1 MKNFLR
7 LIPHSCAVFLA
18 VGAFGADVPTLDVT
32 VSDSGGKMAYKG
44 KTTSAGSFATPTLPA
59 GEYDVQL
66 ISRSAMNKTYALV
79 MASGKQKVVSEAV
92 AGSKFSQ
99 GGVAMRIK
107 VGQGLGITGQ
117 VTDGAG
123 VKNLNAKT
131 RVMNGKN
138 YVWMPPE
145 TGSNMGGRWV
155 EEGSVMPSST
165 LKGKGGNGTQASDG
179 VSIGR

>member
-1 MKNFLR
+1 MRNLLR
-7 LIPHSCAVFLA
+7 FIPYFCAVLFAAA
-18 VGAFGADVPTLDVT
+18 VFGADIPSLDVT
-32 VSDSGGKMAYKG
+32 VSDTSGKMAYKG

-59 GEYDVQL
+59 GEYNVQL

-79 MASGKQKVVSEAV
+79 MASGKQKVVSQAV

-131 RVMNGKN
+131 KVINGKN

-155 EEGSVMPSST
+155 EEGSVMPSSVQ
-165 LKGKGGNGTQASDG
+165 KGKGGNGTQVSDG
-179 VSIGR
+179 VSVGR